1 MHALFRMISLS
12 SPTNRENVM
21 LKISNLILA
30 LDHPDQ
36 ALEKLL
42 LQRLG
47 IAKEDLLRWQVHKR
61 SVDARRKGAIKL
73 VYSVMATVRDEENV
87 LKNKSGDSQIRKAP
101 DLRYQAPAMIP
112 KKQDARPVIV
122 GTGPAG
128 LFAGLILAE
137 AGLQP
142 LLLERGKK
150 VRERSRDTFGFWRGG
165 QLNPESNVQFG
176 EGGAGTFSDG
186 KLYTRIK
193 DDHNRDR
200 KVLQEFVQAGAQEEI
215 LWEARPHIGTLKLV
229 KIVEAIRKK
238 IIQLGGEYR
247 FQSRVVDLIVED
259 GSLQGFLLASGERVA
274 AEFGIL
280 AVGHSARKTFEML
293 ARRGVSLAP
302 KPFSVGVRIEHP
314 QPLID
319 SSQYGKSAGHPQL
332 GAAEYQLV
340 HHTSLG
346 RSVYSF
352 CMCPGGTVLAAS
364 SEPGMVVTN
373 GMSQHSRQ
381 ERNANSALVVEVT
394 PKDFPDSPLGGIRFQ
409 QHWERE
415 AFIQGGGNYFAPVQ
429 RLEDFL
435 VGRKTARI
443 GTVVPS
449 YQPGVR
455 SADLHKVLPAY
466 VAASL
471 KEALPAFQHKVSG
484 FILPDAVLTGVETRT
499 SSPVRI
505 LRREDLQ
512 SVNVEG
518 LYPAGEGSGYAG
530 GILSSAVD
538 GIKAAERILIKLN
551 R

>member
-1 MHALFRMISLS
+1 
-12 SPTNRENVM
+12 M
-21 LKISNLILA
+21 LKISNLILP

-36 ALEKLL
+36 ALEELL
-42 LQRLG
+42 VQRLG
-47 IAKEDLLRWQVHKR
+47 ISKQDLMHWQVHKR

-73 VYSVMATVRDEENV
+73 VYSVMAAVRDEEDV
-87 LKNKSGDSQIRKAP
+87 LKNKSGDSQIRETP
-101 DLRYQAPAMIP
+101 NLRYQTPAFVT
-112 KKQDARPVIV
+112 KKQDTRPVIV

-142 LLLERGKK
+142 LLLERGKE

-200 KVLQEFVQAGAQEEI
+200 KVLQEFVQAGAQEDI

-238 IIQLGGEYR
+238 IIRMGGEYR

-274 AEFGIL
+274 AEYGIL
-280 AVGHSARKTFEML
+280 AVGHSARETFEML

-314 QPLID
+314 QSLID
-319 SSQYGKSAGHPQL
+319 RSQYGSSAGHPRL

-364 SEPGMVVTN
+364 SEPGMLVTN

-415 AFIQGGGNYFAPVQ
+415 AFIEGGGNYFAPVQ

-435 VGRKTARI
+435 AGRKSAQLGSVI
-443 GTVVPS
+443 PS

-455 SADLHKVLPAY
+455 PADLHRVLPAY
-466 VAASL
+466 AAASL
-471 KEALPAFQHKVSG
+471 KEALRAFQRKVSG
-484 FILPDAVLTGVETRT
+484 FTLPDAVLTGVETRT

-505 LRREDLQ
+505 LRSEDLQ
-512 SVNVEG
+512 SVSVKG
-518 LYPAGEGSGYAG
+518 LFPAGEGSGYAG

-538 GIKAAERILIKLN
+538 GIKAAERILISQ
-551 R
+551 RQ